1 MSEKARQF
9 RSLLLE
15 SLECRSVFS
24 ADGIEV
30 WHFSQSSLHFDVDR
44 FQSAQY
50 PRTEAT
56 SSDSHVDSQS
66 TRDLKNSSDFDGV
79 KFSGRRSSHG
89 SYGFGSSMHRGRFND
104 APLPPADGEGPSR
117 DIPTAA
123 LDSTPK
129 FDSKSVQVPTQS
141 IDRVIV
147 IVSPAL
153 AELVQSRDSGPA
165 NPLSRPQLDSRGAE
179 RVDSLP
185 NGNPANSNST
195 NSNST
200 GTSSLARVQASSLPN
215 PSLSSHSQTPA
226 ALNSFAPLSGATGQ
240 VNLAS
245 ASSQALSSV
254 APGLVSGT
262 ATFDLSE
269 KTDGL
274 VNLWADGFRFTR
286 PIPVP
291 SDAIADQAIAEQAV
305 SEQASV
311 LESLE
316 KLLPGLAENH
326 LRNRTQSGF
335 DANQPNAR
343 QEKNWRPEASAS
355 VEVAFADGGM
365 IALALNRDIA
375 MSELEELSD
384 DASSEN
390 KAWIANVGIFRA
402 FENGAVAVTEYA
414 GLTNRVIRNAAS
426 NASPADMS
434 EVEGEVANS
443 QLHPLLA
450 STSAALGVVMLGLRR
465 MRSKTVPLLFTSRKR

>member
-15 SLECRSVFS
+15 PLECRSVFS

-44 FQSAQY
+44 FQPAQY
-50 PRTEAT
+50 PRTEAAST
-56 SSDSHVDSQS
+56 DSHVDSQWN
-66 TRDLKNSSDFDGV
+66 RDLEHSSDFDGV

-89 SYGFGSSMHRGRFND
+89 SHGIGSSMNRGRFND

-117 DIPTAA
+117 DVPTAA
-123 LDSTPK
+123 LDSKPK
-129 FDSKSVQVPTQS
+129 FDSKPVQIPTRS
-141 IDRVIV
+141 IDSIIV
-147 IVSPAL
+147 VVSPTL
-153 AELVQSRDSGPA
+153 AGLIQSRDSGPA
-165 NPLSRPQLDSRGAE
+165 NPLSRPQLDSRGAAE
-179 RVDSLP
+179 VDSLP
-185 NGNPANSNST
+185 NSNPT
-195 NSNST
+195 NSNPP
-200 GTSSLARVQASSLPN
+200 GPSSFARVPTSPSSN
-215 PSLSSHSQTPA
+215 PSLSSHSQIPA

-245 ASSQALSSV
+245 ASSQVSSSV
-254 APGLVSGT
+254 ASGLVSGT
-262 ATFDLSE
+262 ATFDFSE

-274 VNLWADGFRFTR
+274 AKRWGGDFRFTR

-291 SDAIADQAIAEQAV
+291 TVAIADQALGD
-305 SEQASV
+305 QASS

-326 LRNRTQSGF
+326 LHNRTQNGF

-343 QEKNWRPEASAS
+343 HENNRRPETSAS

-375 MSELEELSD
+375 MSDLEELSD
-384 DASSEN
+384 DARSEN

-402 FENGAVAVTEYA
+402 FENGAVAATEYA
-414 GLTNRVIRNAAS
+414 GLTNRVTRNAAS
-426 NASPADMS
+426 SASPQGVS

-450 STSAALGVVMLGLRR
+450 STSAALGVVMFGLRR
-465 MRSKTVPLLFTSRKR
+465 MRSKTAPLLFSSRKR